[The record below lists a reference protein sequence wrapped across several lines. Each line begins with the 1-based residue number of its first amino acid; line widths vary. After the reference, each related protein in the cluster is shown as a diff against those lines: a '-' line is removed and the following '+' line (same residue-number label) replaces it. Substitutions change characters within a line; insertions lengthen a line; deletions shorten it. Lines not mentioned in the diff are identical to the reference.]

1 MSRGSEKVQLPL
13 ALRFEAAMG
22 RDDFFPSPSNEEA
35 LRWIETWP
43 QWPSRVLVLIGPA
56 GSGKTHLANIWC
68 GIAGARMMSAE
79 TLHRYD
85 VTAFAAAG
93 NLAIETAPG
102 GAVDERALFHV
113 LNAAAETDSYVLIT
127 TRQYPAE
134 WGLDLPDLL
143 TRLKAAPVVLLQ
155 SPDDALLRAVLV
167 KLFADRRVAVDEG
180 VVEYL
185 VARMERSLAAAGE
198 VVDRLDREALARKTA
213 VTRSLAGRILGEL
226 RTDAGAEP

>member
-1 MSRGSEKVQLPL
+1 AGARHFHLRPGTGRQFPVAKAGGRPCPVTPGLADVRPVCLRLPVRICWSARCGTRRRGHWRAGALRSAALPGESAVSRFAGASGRHQREPGGRDVSRGSEKVQLPL

-85 VTAFAAAG
+85 VTAFAA
-93 NLAIETAPG
+93 
-102 GAVDERALFHV
+102 
-113 LNAAAETDSYVLIT
+113 
-127 TRQYPAE
+127 
-134 WGLDLPDLL
+134 
-143 TRLKAAPVVLLQ
+143 
-155 SPDDALLRAVLV
+155 
-167 KLFADRRVAVDEG
+167 
-180 VVEYL
+180 
-185 VARMERSLAAAGE
+185 
-198 VVDRLDREALARKTA
+198 
-213 VTRSLAGRILGEL
+213 
-226 RTDAGAEP
+226 